1 MARVDEVIE
10 AKARK
15 AHQVVNRNVTV
26 VAAYLFGSQ
35 VTGNADRWSDIDLA
49 VFAEGVEAWDIRDR
63 AKAAVRVQKEAG
75 DELEVHFFPASALEE
90 RDRDSAGFTAWILT
104 HGVEIQP

>member
-15 AHQVVNRNVTV
+15 VLQVVNRNVTV

-35 VTGNADRWSDIDLA
+35 VTGNADQWSDIDLA
-49 VFAEGVEAWDIRDR
+49 VFAEGIEAWDIGIAPGRR
-63 AKAAVRVQKEAG
+63 FRFRKKREMNWKSI
-75 DELEVHFFPASALEE
+75 FFRPAPCRRRIGIPPVLP
-90 RDRDSAGFTAWILT
+90 AWILT
-104 HGVEIQP
+104 HGIEIQP

>member
-15 AHQVVNRNVTV
+15 VLQVVNRNVTV

-35 VTGNADRWSDIDLA
+35 VTGNADQWSDIDLA
-49 VFAEGVEAWDIRDR
+49 VFAEGIEAWDIRDR
-63 AKAAVRVQKEAG
+63 ARAAVPVQKEAG
-75 DELEVHFFPASALEE
+75 DELEVHFFPASTLQEK
-90 RDRDSAGFTAWILT
+90 DRDSAGFPAWILT
-104 HGVEIQP
+104 HGIEIQP

>member
-1 MARVDEVIE
+1 MSRVDEVIE

-15 AHQVVNRNVTV
+15 ALQVVNRNVTV
-26 VAAYLFGSQ
+26 VAAYLFSSQ
-35 VTGNADRWSDIDLA
+35 VTGNADQWSDIDLA

-75 DELEVHFFPASALEE
+75 DELEVHFFPASALQGGN
-90 RDRDSAGFTAWILT
+90 RDSAGFATWILT